1 MLKAWPAKHNMV
13 GDMVLRSRLWF
24 PVLLRRW
31 LSIGVVV
38 ALPSL
43 ALAQIDFSARKT
55 PEQLFAS
62 DCSACHPLPQGLG
75 RGRDARS
82 LTGFLHEHY
91 TTKAQYAAVIA
102 NYLVRVRD
110 LPPPATVPAG
120 TAEATKSNERGA
132 KSPAE
137 ILRDKV
143 RNYATGGEKAVPAE

>member
-1 MLKAWPAKHNMV
+1 MLKGWPAKHNMV

-24 PVLLRRW
+24 PVLLRPW